1 MSVGQNIR
9 KVRELKN
16 LTQSYVARQLGITV
30 AAYSR
35 IERDRTNI
43 GLKRLRQIAA
53 ALDTDA
59 ATILNFRE
67 QEIFGIQA
75 LITEIR
81 LLREEIKAKR

>member
-16 LTQSYVARQLGITV
+16 FTQSYVARRLGITA

-35 IERDRTNI
+35 IERDQTNI

-59 ATILNFRE
+59 ASILNFSE
-67 QEIFGIQA
+67 QEIFGLQT

-81 LLREEIKAKR
+81 LLREALSANR